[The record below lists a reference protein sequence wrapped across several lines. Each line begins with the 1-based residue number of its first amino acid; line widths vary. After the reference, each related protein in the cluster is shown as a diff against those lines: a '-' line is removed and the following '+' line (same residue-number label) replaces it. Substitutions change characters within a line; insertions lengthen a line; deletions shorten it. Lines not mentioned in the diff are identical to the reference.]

1 MSWPLGYDIPFK
13 LPAAPLRV
21 NDSCRCSGWQA
32 VRPCSDPAMNDSDK
46 IPGRMSRTRS
56 RWPLRKRRDNSDF
69 HGYPMAKE
77 ARVCRCSVR
86 QCVRLASDKVC
97 PRACRCECESVCV
110 RVRACVCVCVRACA
124 QVRAYAQVRA
134 GACVRACVR
143 ACVCAWRAR
152 TLARVYERAST
163 ASDCTRRAAWVYL
176 TAEPQRFGL
185 QRFCQPRPGRGA
197 RIRAFCCGPV

>member
-1 MSWPLGYDIPFK
+1 MTRIRFLVGCHGLGVGGRSENGVITQTSTATRWRRRRACAAALCVSVCAWRVIK
-13 LPAAPLRV
+13 CARAPADASV
-21 NDSCRCSGWQA
+21 
-32 VRPCSDPAMNDSDK
+32 
-46 IPGRMSRTRS
+46 
-56 RWPLRKRRDNSDF
+56 
-69 HGYPMAKE
+69 
-77 ARVCRCSVR
+77 RVC
-86 QCVRLASDKVC
+86 
-97 PRACRCECESVCV
+97 ACVCV
-110 RVRACVCVCVRACA
+110 RAYVCVRACA